1 MGELYSK
8 LCEYEHLLEAFRR
21 ARKGKSQKVY
31 VKEFEEN
38 LRDNIKELS
47 LELQLFF
54 YRPKLLE
61 TFILRD
67 PKTRK
72 ISKSYFRDRII
83 HHAICILLEPIY
95 GKVFIYDSYANRK
108 GKGTLKAIER
118 FDKFKRKVSKNNTRK
133 CYILKSDIYHYFESV
148 NHNILLK
155 LLEKKVKDKE
165 FINLIKIILE
175 NFSSEKSMPLG
186 NLTSQFF
193 ANVYLNELDQ
203 FVKYKLKV
211 KYYIRYV
218 DDFVI
223 LSTSKNNLEFQKLE
237 ISQFI
242 EKELELKLHPNKTSI
257 ILMNQGVDFLGV
269 RIFYNH
275 KLLRKKNLRKF
286 IRKYDD
292 YKSEFDSN
300 NLEFD
305 KINEFLEGWCAY
317 AIKTNSYNLRKK
329 INTKLVQDFPNEI
342 SIKEVSRILNQLN

>member
-8 LCEYEHLLEAFRR
+8 LCKYNNLLEAFRR
-21 ARKGKSQKVY
+21 ARKGKSSKLY
-31 VKEFEEN
+31 VKEFETN
-38 LRDNIKELS
+38 LRNNIKELEI
-47 LELQLFF
+47 ELKLFC
-54 YRPKLLE
+54 YRPKPLE

-72 ISKSYFRDRII
+72 ISKSHFKDRIV
-83 HHAICILLEPIY
+83 HHAICILLESIY
-95 GKVFIYDSYANRK
+95 EKHFIYDSYANRK

-118 FDKFKRKVSKNNTRK
+118 FDKFKRKVSKNNTLK
-133 CYILKSDIYHYFESV
+133 CYILKSDIYHYFENV
-148 NHNILLK
+148 HHTILLK
-155 LLEKKVKDKE
+155 LLEKQVKDKE

-223 LSTSKNNLEFQKLE
+223 FDTSKNKLNSYKLKIEEFIQDSLN
-237 ISQFI
+237 
-242 EKELELKLHPNKTSI
+242 LKLHPNKTSI

-286 IRKYDD
+286 KRNYEN
-292 YKSEFDSN
+292 YKTEFNSN

-305 KINEFLEGWCAY
+305 NINEFLEGWSAY
-317 AIKTNSYNLRKK
+317 AKNTSSYNLRKR
-329 INTKLVQDFPNEI
+329 INTKLPQDFSNEV
-342 SIKEVSRILNQLN
+342 SSKEVNRILKTI